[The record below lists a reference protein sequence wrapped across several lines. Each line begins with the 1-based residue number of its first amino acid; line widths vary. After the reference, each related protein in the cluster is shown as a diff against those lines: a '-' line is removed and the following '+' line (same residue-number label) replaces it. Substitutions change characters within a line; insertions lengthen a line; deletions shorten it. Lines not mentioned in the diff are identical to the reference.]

1 MSEQPAHG
9 PVPTAP
15 APGPVPGAPA
25 GGTRPV
31 PAPPRAQAA
40 AERAA
45 HLPDHAA
52 RLADLDGLPLEERA
66 AVLTG
71 VHDDL
76 ASLLRDA
83 ED

>member
-1 MSEQPAHG
+1 MSDQQD
-9 PVPTAP
+9 PVPEP
-15 APGPVPGAPA
+15 ARPGAVPGPSA
-25 GGTRPV
+25 GGARPV
-31 PAPPRAQAA
+31 PAPPRAALA

-52 RLADLDGLPLEERA
+52 RLDDLGDVPLEERA